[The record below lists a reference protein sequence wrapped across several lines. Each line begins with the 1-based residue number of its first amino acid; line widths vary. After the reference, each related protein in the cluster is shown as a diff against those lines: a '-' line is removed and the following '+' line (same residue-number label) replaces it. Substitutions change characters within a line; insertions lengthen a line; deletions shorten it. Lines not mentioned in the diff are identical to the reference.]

1 MPHNVSLAIKCIW
14 FTIALSVLAALF
26 NRLTGVV
33 GMGEFCFY
41 IIVYA
46 IYCIFPYKLGR
57 ASNPMRWAY
66 LILTV
71 ASIFL
76 LLGGIA
82 EDMPKADV
90 VVSLVCIPVS
100 LFACYLLLKK
110 DAAAWFGASSAR

>member
-33 GMGEFCFY
+33 SMGEFCFY

-66 LILTV
+66 LILTA